1 MSDPVIV
8 SIVVCYFIITF
19 VIGLY
24 AKRYVKVAEEY
35 FGAHKLF
42 GPILV
47 GLASFAAIM
56 SGFGFVGGPG
66 LVYAMG
72 ATSLWITLAQ
82 AAAFGFSWWI
92 IGKRIRLITEVKPV
106 ATLPDIAAL
115 RFKSEAVRGLLAISL
130 VLGVFAYLGT
140 QVLAGGY
147 VVAGLLGVPL
157 EIAIII
163 VFGITMLY
171 TAVAGMAASILT
183 DVMQGIVML
192 IAAIGVL
199 IIALVITGGT
209 GGLFGTIALKDPVK
223 VDPLGTGTW
232 MLALIWYFVFV
243 IGNLGQPHL
252 ATKFIALKRYEDLKW
267 GAVIS
272 GGSYM
277 ISSLL
282 WIFVGY
288 TALWFLVTGQI
299 APLKVADEAATAFL
313 GKVPS
318 SLAGIVY
325 AGLLAAIMSTSS
337 AFLAVGVGAIVRDL
351 TKSFGKELTK
361 EAQIKW
367 GRVVTILLTVVALI
381 FGYFGGYL
389 VAILGTLGWGYFACA
404 IVPIIGLGL
413 NWKRATREAAIAAL
427 LTGLILNISFLILE
441 RGLGWKIMPYGIPSY
456 SIALLITFVVMI
468 IVSFFTKSAS
478 GEDIEKEVKAAM
490 EV

>member
-1 MSDPVIV
+1 MSDPFIVTIVIL
-8 SIVVCYFIITF
+8 YFALSF
-19 VIGLY
+19 AVGLY
-24 AKRYVKVAEEY
+24 AKKYVKVAEEY

-42 GPILV
+42 GPIIV
-47 GLASFAAIM
+47 GIASFAAIM

-72 ATSLWITLAQ
+72 ATSLWITLSQ

-92 IGKRIRLITEVKPV
+92 IGKRIRLIAEVKPV

-147 VVAGLLGVPL
+147 VVAGLLGIPL
-157 EIAIII
+157 EVAILVI
-163 VFGITMLY
+163 FGITMLY

-192 IAAIGVL
+192 IAAVGVL
-199 IIALVITGGT
+199 IIALVMCGGT
-209 GGLFGTIALKDPVK
+209 GGIFGTIALKDPVK

-232 MLALIWYFVFV
+232 ILALTWYFVFV
-243 IGNLGQPHL
+243 IGNSGRPHL

-272 GGSYM
+272 GGSCM

-282 WIFVGY
+282 RIFVGY
-288 TALWFLVTGQI
+288 AALWLVVTGQI
-299 APLKVADEAATAFL
+299 TPLRVPDEAATAFL
-313 GKVPS
+313 SKVPAG
-318 SLAGIVY
+318 LAGIVY

-337 AFLAVGVGAIVRDL
+337 AFLAVGVGAVVRDL
-351 TKSFGKELTK
+351 TKAFGRELSREEQVK
-361 EAQIKW
+361 R
-367 GRVVTILLTVVALI
+367 GRVVTILLTVVAPI

-413 NWKRATREAAIAAL
+413 NWKRATREAAILAL
-427 LTGLILNISFLILE
+427 ITGLVLNISFLILE
-441 RGLGWKIMPYGIPSY
+441 RGFGWKMPYGIPSY
-456 SIALLITFVVMI
+456 SIALLLTILVMI
-468 IVSFFTKSAS
+468 VVSFFTKSAS
-478 GEDIEKEVKAAM
+478 GDDIEKEIR
-490 EV
+490 

>member
-1 MSDPVIV
+1 MTDPVV
-8 SIVVCYFIITF
+8 AGIVVIYFLITF
-19 VIGLY
+19 AVGLY
-24 AKRYVKVAEEY
+24 AKKYVKVAEEY

-42 GPILV
+42 GSLLV
-47 GLASFAAIM
+47 GLAAFAAIM

-72 ATSLWITLAQ
+72 ASSLWITLAQ

-115 RFKSEAVRGLLAISL
+115 RFKSETVRGLLAISL

-147 VVAGLLGVPL
+147 VVSGLLGIPL
-157 EIAIII
+157 EVAILV
-163 VFGITMLY
+163 VFGITMIY
-171 TAVAGMAASILT
+171 TAIAGMAASILT

-209 GGLFGTIALKDPVK
+209 GNLFGTIALKDPVK

-232 MLALIWYFVFV
+232 MLALMWYFVFV

-252 ATKFIALKRYEDLKW
+252 ATKFIALRRYEDLKW

-288 TALWFLVTGQI
+288 AALWLVVSGQI
-299 APLKVADEAATAFL
+299 ATLKVADEAATAFL
-313 GKVPS
+313 SKVPS
-318 SLAGIVY
+318 GLSGIVY
-325 AGLLAAIMSTSS
+325 AGLLAAIMSTAS
-337 AFLAVGVGAIVRDL
+337 AFLAIGVAAIVRDL
-351 TKSFGKELTK
+351 PKSIGKELSR

-367 GRVVTILLTVVALI
+367 GRVVTVILTTVALI

-389 VAILGTLGWGYFACA
+389 VAILGALGWGYFACA
-404 IVPIIGLGL
+404 VVPIIGLGL
-413 NWKRATREAAIAAL
+413 NWKRATREAAIIAL
-427 LTGLILNISFLILE
+427 LSGLVLNIGFLILE
-441 RGLGWKIMPYGIPSY
+441 RGLGWKMPYGIPSY
-456 SIALLITFVVMI
+456 GIALLLVLFIMI
-468 IVSFFTKSAS
+468 MVSLFTKSAS
-478 GEDIEKEVKAAM
+478 GDDIEKEMRAAM

>member
-8 SIVVCYFIITF
+8 AIVICYFIVTF
-19 VIGLY
+19 AVGVY
-24 AKRYVKVAEEY
+24 AKKYVKVAEEY
-35 FGAHKLF
+35 YGAHKLF
-42 GPILV
+42 GPLIV
-47 GLASFAAIM
+47 GVASFAAIM

-147 VVAGLLGVPL
+147 VVAGLLGIPL
-157 EIAIII
+157 EAAILI
-163 VFGITMLY
+163 VFGITMTY
-171 TAVAGMAASILT
+171 TAIAGMVASILT

-199 IIALVITGGT
+199 IAALVITGGT
-209 GGLFGTIALKDPVK
+209 GGLFEPIALKDPVK

-232 MLALIWYFVFV
+232 MLAFIWYFVFV

-252 ATKFIALKRYEDLKW
+252 ATKFIALRRFQDLKW
-267 GAVIS
+267 GGVIS

-277 ISSLL
+277 LSSLL

-288 TALWFLVTGQI
+288 TALWFVVTGQL
-299 APLKVADEAATAFL
+299 APLKIADEAAPAFL
-313 GKVPS
+313 TKLPS
-318 SLAGIVY
+318 ALSGFVY

-337 AFLAVGVGAIVRDL
+337 AFLAIGVAAIVRDF
-351 TKSFGKELTK
+351 TKAIGRELTR
-361 EAQIKW
+361 EAQIRW
-367 GRVVTILLTVVALI
+367 GRVVTILLSIVALI
-381 FGYFGGYL
+381 FGYYGGYL

-404 IVPIIGLGL
+404 LVPIIGLGL
-413 NWKRATREAAIAAL
+413 NWKRATKEAAIAAL
-427 LTGLILNISFLILE
+427 MTGLILNISFLILE
-441 RGLGWKIMPYGIPSY
+441 RGIGWKMPYGIPSY
-456 SIALLITFVVMI
+456 SIALLLSILVMI
-468 IVSFFTKSAS
+468 VVSFFTKTAS
-478 GEDIEKEVKAAM
+478 EEDIEPEIKAAM

>member
-1 MSDPVIV
+1 MSDPLIV
-8 SIVVCYFIITF
+8 SIVIAYFILSFAVGI
-19 VIGLY
+19 Y

-72 ATSLWITLAQ
+72 ATSLWITLTQ

-115 RFKSEAVRGLLAISL
+115 RFKSEAVRGLLAVSL

-147 VVAGLLGVPL
+147 VVAGLLGIPL
-157 EIAIII
+157 EAVILII
-163 VFGITMLY
+163 FGITMIY
-171 TAVAGMAASILT
+171 TAIAGMAASILT

-199 IIALVITGGT
+199 IIALVVTGGT
-209 GGLFGTIALKDPVK
+209 GGLFEPIALKDPVK

-232 MLALIWYFVFV
+232 MLALMWYFVFV

-252 ATKFIALKRYEDLKW
+252 ATKFIALRRFEDLKW
-267 GAVIS
+267 GAIIG

-277 ISSLL
+277 LSSLL

-288 TALWFLVTGQI
+288 TALWFVVTGQI
-299 APLKVADEAATAFL
+299 APLKVADEAATSFL
-313 GKVPS
+313 TKVPPL
-318 SLAGIVY
+318 LAGVVY

-337 AFLAVGVGAIVRDL
+337 AFLAIGVGAVVRDL
-351 TKSFGKELTK
+351 TKAVGKELTRD
-361 EAQIKW
+361 AQIKW

-389 VAILGTLGWGYFACA
+389 VAILGALGWGYFACA

-413 NWKRATREAAIAAL
+413 NWKKATKEGAIAAL
-427 LTGLILNISFLILE
+427 LTGLILNVSFLILE
-441 RGLGWKIMPYGIPSY
+441 KGMGWKMPYGIPSY
-456 SIALLITFVVMI
+456 GIALLITLVVMI
-468 IVSFFTKSAS
+468 FVSLFTKTAS
-478 GEDIEKEVKAAM
+478 EEDIEREIKAAM

>member
-1 MSDPVIV
+1 MSEPVV
-8 SIVVCYFIITF
+8 VAIVVAYFILTF
-19 VIGLY
+19 AVGLY
-24 AKRYVKVAEEY
+24 ARKYVKVAEEY

-42 GPILV
+42 GSFMV

-72 ATSLWITLAQ
+72 ATSLWITLTQ
-82 AAAFGFSWWI
+82 AAAFGFSWWV

-147 VVAGLLGVPL
+147 VVAGLLGIPL
-157 EIAIII
+157 ELAILI
-163 VFGITMLY
+163 VFGITMVY
-171 TAVAGMAASILT
+171 TAIAGMAASILT

-199 IIALVITGGT
+199 IIALVVTGGT
-209 GGLFGTIALKDPVK
+209 SGLFEPIALKDPVK

-232 MLALIWYFVFV
+232 MLALMWYFVFV

-252 ATKFIALKRYEDLKW
+252 ATKFIALRRFEDLKW
-267 GAVIS
+267 GAFIS

-288 TALWFLVTGQI
+288 TALWFVVTGQI
-299 APLKVADEAATAFL
+299 APLKVADEAAPAFL
-313 GKVPS
+313 SKIPS
-318 SLAGIVY
+318 GLAAIVY

-337 AFLAVGVGAIVRDL
+337 AFLAIGVAAIVRDL
-351 TKSFGKELTK
+351 TRAIGRELTR

-367 GRVVTILLTVVALI
+367 GRVVTVLLTTVALI
-381 FGYFGGYL
+381 FGYYGGYL

-404 IVPIIGLGL
+404 ILPIIGLGL
-413 NWKRATREAAIAAL
+413 NWKRATKEAAIVTL
-427 LTGLILNISFLILE
+427 LIGIILNVAFLILE
-441 RGLGWKIMPYGIPSY
+441 KGFGWKLPYGIPSY
-456 SIALLITFVVMI
+456 GVTLLIALIAMIVV
-468 IVSFFTKSAS
+468 SLFTKTAS
-478 GEDIEKEVKAAM
+478 EEDIEPEIKAAM